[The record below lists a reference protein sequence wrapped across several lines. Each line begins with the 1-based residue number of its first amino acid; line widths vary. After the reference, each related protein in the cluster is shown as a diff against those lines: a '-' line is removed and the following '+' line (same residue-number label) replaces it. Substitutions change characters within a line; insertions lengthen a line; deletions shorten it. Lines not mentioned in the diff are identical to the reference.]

1 MIKIMYKMFFS
12 DNSFDTDEETL
23 DRNIDYYNNIDD
35 FLNEIVLIT
44 FLKKYIYKV
53 FSGFS

>member
-1 MIKIMYKMFFS
+1 MFFS

-23 DRNIDYYNNIDD
+23 DRNIDYYYNIDD

-44 FLKKYIYKV
+44 FL
-53 FSGFS
+53 